1 MTLETQELRGEG
13 DVARPA
19 DTVTYRGL
27 FALPTFPR
35 LATATVLGRT
45 GGNLWQ
51 IALILF
57 ILQRY
62 HSPTLAGFAAF
73 LSAVP
78 GLLISP
84 LAGALLDRH
93 GRVRLILLDYV
104 VGIVAL
110 SLLATLS
117 LLHHLSPALLLII
130 VALASL
136 TGPLTASGT
145 RALFPLIVPRALWDR
160 ANAVD
165 SGSQAVATVI
175 GPALAGFFVAWFGG
189 EGAFLIT
196 AGFFVASGIVMLRV
210 RDPQTTP
217 SSQDSLLRASWQAVV
232 YVVRHPTLRGVVFT
246 LWSSNIPAGILS
258 VAIPVLA
265 LRSFH
270 WGAGGVG
277 LLWTVAGVTTIIAG
291 TFVGS
296 INTEGRER
304 PIIAIGLGIAALGC
318 VLTVARTPLAVVL
331 AMALFGLASGPI
343 DIGLFALRQ
352 RRTDP
357 RLFGRVF
364 AVSMALNFAGIP
376 VGSALGGPVVAHS
389 ILLALLLAAG
399 VSVVGCVVPF
409 LTIPAKG

>member
-1 MTLETQELRGEG
+1 MTLETRELRGED

-19 DTVTYRGL
+19 SDVSYRGL

-35 LATATVLGRT
+35 LAAATVLGRT

-57 ILQRY
+57 VLQRF
-62 HSPTLAGFAAF
+62 HSPALAGFAAF
-73 LSAVP
+73 LSVVP
-78 GLLISP
+78 GLVISP

-93 GRVRLILLDYV
+93 GRVRLILLDYS
-104 VGIVAL
+104 VGVVAL

-117 LLHHLSPALLLII
+117 LLRHLGPGLMLII
-130 VALASL
+130 VALGSL

-145 RALFPLIVPRALWDR
+145 RALFPLVVPRALWDR

-217 SSQDSLLRASWQAVV
+217 SSNDSLLRASWEAVV

-246 LWSSNIPAGILS
+246 LWASNIPAGILS

-304 PIIAIGLGIAALGC
+304 PIIAVGLGIAALGC
-318 VLTVARTPLAVVL
+318 VLTVARTPVAVIL

-389 ILLALLLAAG
+389 ISLALLLAAG
-399 VSVVGCVVPF
+399 VSVVGCVMPF
-409 LTIPAKG
+409 LTIPDRG

>member
-1 MTLETQELRGEG
+1 MTLETRELRGE
-13 DVARPA
+13 DDLARPA
-19 DTVTYRGL
+19 SDVSYRGL

-35 LATATVLGRT
+35 LAAATVLGRT

-57 ILQRY
+57 VLQRF
-62 HSPTLAGFAAF
+62 HSPALAGFAAF
-73 LSAVP
+73 LSVVP
-78 GLLISP
+78 GLIISP

-93 GRVRLILLDYV
+93 GRVRLILLDYS
-104 VGIVAL
+104 VGVVAL

-117 LLHHLSPALLLII
+117 LLRHLGPGLMLII
-130 VALASL
+130 VALGSL

-145 RALFPLIVPRALWDR
+145 RALFPLVVPRALWDR

-217 SSQDSLLRASWQAVV
+217 SSNDSLLRASWEAVV

-246 LWSSNIPAGILS
+246 LWASNIPAGILS

-304 PIIAIGLGIAALGC
+304 PIIAVGLGIAALGC
-318 VLTVARTPLAVVL
+318 VLTVARTPVAVIL

-389 ILLALLLAAG
+389 ISLALLLAAG
-399 VSVVGCVVPF
+399 VSVVGCVMPF
-409 LTIPAKG
+409 LTIPDRG

>member
-1 MTLETQELRGEG
+1 MTLETRELRGED

-19 DTVTYRGL
+19 SDVSYRGL

-35 LATATVLGRT
+35 LAAATVLGRT

-57 ILQRY
+57 VLQRF
-62 HSPTLAGFAAF
+62 HSPALAGFAAF
-73 LSAVP
+73 LSVVP
-78 GLLISP
+78 GLIISP

-93 GRVRLILLDYV
+93 GRVRLILLDYS
-104 VGIVAL
+104 VGVVAL

-117 LLHHLSPALLLII
+117 LLRHLGPGLMLII
-130 VALASL
+130 VALGSL

-145 RALFPLIVPRALWDR
+145 RALFPLVVPRALWDR

-217 SSQDSLLRASWQAVV
+217 SSNDSLLRASWEAVV

-246 LWSSNIPAGILS
+246 LWASNIPAGILS

-304 PIIAIGLGIAALGC
+304 PIIAVGLGIAALGC
-318 VLTVARTPLAVVL
+318 VLTVARTPVAVIL

-389 ILLALLLAAG
+389 ISLALLLAAG
-399 VSVVGCVVPF
+399 VSVVGCVMPF
-409 LTIPAKG
+409 LTIPDRG

>member
-1 MTLETQELRGEG
+1 MTLETRELRGED

-19 DTVTYRGL
+19 SDVSYRGL

-35 LATATVLGRT
+35 LAAATVLGRT

-57 ILQRY
+57 VLQRF
-62 HSPTLAGFAAF
+62 HSPALAGFAAF
-73 LSAVP
+73 LSVVP
-78 GLLISP
+78 GLIISP

-93 GRVRLILLDYV
+93 GRVRLILLDYS
-104 VGIVAL
+104 VGVVAL

-117 LLHHLSPALLLII
+117 LLRHLGPGLMLII
-130 VALASL
+130 VALGSL

-145 RALFPLIVPRALWDR
+145 RALFPLVVPRALWDR

-217 SSQDSLLRASWQAVV
+217 SSNDSLLRASWEAVV

-246 LWSSNIPAGILS
+246 LWASNIPAGILS

-304 PIIAIGLGIAALGC
+304 PIIAVGLGIAALGC
-318 VLTVARTPLAVVL
+318 VLTVARTPVAVIL

-389 ILLALLLAAG
+389 ISLALLLAAG
-399 VSVVGCVVPF
+399 VSMVGCVMPF
-409 LTIPAKG
+409 LTIPDRG